1 MAANGEWFFWMAV
14 LLHCRK
20 FGASGVAW
28 RVGLLPDRKISAHR
42 RCAIQKTRFVALLKG
57 FTFAFVQVTV
67 NVGKSDGCGENGKD
81 TDCGQV
87 LKAPLLRQSEI

>member
-1 MAANGEWFFWMAV
+1 M
-14 LLHCRK
+14 
-20 FGASGVAW
+20 
-28 RVGLLPDRKISAHR
+28 
-42 RCAIQKTRFVALLKG
+42 ALLKG